1 MSPNTSMEPL
11 NRFEGSA
18 ENSIETVSDQSVP
31 VNLVS
36 PPAAESCHAQTTD
49 EVAPF
54 AIEFC
59 CGTAGLTAQLRKF
72 GLRQSHGVDH
82 IIKAGAKAPVCK
94 LDLTDPAS
102 EALAKSWLLHPLCK
116 YAHFGIPCGTC
127 SRAREIPLG
136 PDAPR
141 PLRSDDYPEGLEN
154 LTSAERKRVDAA
166 NAVYAACC
174 RLIICCITNAIRWSL
189 EQPHRSIFW
198 LTKYWKQVL
207 QHCQPIFTSF
217 HACMHGGQRPKQTT
231 IASDVPELMELE
243 ATCDGQHA
251 HLPWGRTEKGYATA
265 EETEYPFELCRR
277 WARIIADIIL
287 QDHRP
292 RPSVLLA
299 HPDKKARALANKQ
312 TKKSL
317 TFMPEF
323 HFVEAYSAK
332 SSPNFQVGDKI
343 RQEQTHE
350 EHVLPKYSRILR
362 ITQLNKTGGEAEQHD
377 SDGTQPSFQV
387 AYGVPWS
394 EESFIQEAIARGHP
408 SNICGELAPLMM
420 KAIEDNVNKSAEE
433 IIMARASWLKKWI
446 QRAKD
451 LDVEE
456 KGLHSAMPPHRRKI
470 LEGKRI
476 LLLKEIIRDMQYP
489 DPEIADLIA
498 NGFDLIG
505 TCGGGNVLPQ
515 DFQPATLTA
524 QDLELHSES
533 SNKAIIFSTKSSGDE
548 SVNQELWKKTQE
560 EVEKCWLKKLH
571 SLPQDGRRVSRRFA
585 VVQSDKVR
593 PIDNYSESQVND
605 AATIVSKCTVDGT
618 DCIAGM
624 VATYMRKAQDAGKSP
639 RLLGR
644 SFDLKSAY
652 RQLAVADSSLKWARL
667 AVFCPDDRQTHCF
680 QQFSLPFGA
689 KASVVAFL
697 RCARLIQ
704 WLGLQLS
711 LMVTCYFDD
720 YVCVS
725 SPQLSKNSEMTFETI
740 LELLGWKYDKSGDK
754 ADSMTSEVSALGV
767 QLDLSRT
774 GNGVLLVSNT
784 EKRKDD
790 LCRLMG
796 ETLARGTLT
805 SSEAASLRGRLG
817 FAEGQL
823 FGRAIRKLINVLGSH
838 VLQPQAKKNL
848 PEATKIALERVAER
862 ISGAA
867 PRMVDTQTNEV
878 YFMFTDACFDSETKS
893 GGIGGVLIG
902 PTGSV
907 VSWFS
912 SVVDRHLCNSF
923 MDENQEQA
931 IGELEAFAVY
941 VGLKLWSKTLSSK
954 HVVCFVDNE
963 GARYLIL
970 RGYSGNKTLDRIV
983 HGVSLIEEDH
993 CIFSWYARVPS
1004 EANVADHP
1012 SRSVESDMLPPTLRV
1027 EVQDLEDLLRSAGE
1041 VCSPFGKSGGVAA
1054 KGPA

>member
-11 NRFEGSA
+11 NRFEGST
-18 ENSIETVSDQSVP
+18 ENSVEAVSDQSVP

-36 PPAAESCHAQTTD
+36 PPAAESCHAQTTE

-102 EALAKSWLLHPLCK
+102 ESLAKSWLLHPLCK

-141 PLRSDDYPEGLEN
+141 SLRSDDYPEGLEN

-166 NAVYAACC
+166 NAVSAACC

-287 QDHRP
+287 RDHRP
-292 RPSVLLA
+292 QQNVLLA

-323 HFVEAYSAK
+323 HFVEAYSANT
-332 SSPNFQVGDKI
+332 SPNFEVGDKL
-343 RQEQTHE
+343 RQEQTHDQ
-350 EHVLPKYSRILR
+350 HVLPKYSRILR
-362 ITQLNKTGGEAEQHD
+362 ITQLNKMGGETEQHD
-377 SDGTQPSFQV
+377 SDGTQSSFQV

-394 EESFIQEAIARGHP
+394 EESFIQEAISRGHP

-433 IIMARASWLKKWI
+433 IILARASWLKKWI

-451 LDVEE
+451 LDGEE
-456 KGLHSAMPPHRRKI
+456 KRLHSAMPPHRRKI

-498 NGFDLIG
+498 DGFDLIG

-524 QDLELHSES
+524 QDLGLHSEA

-548 SVNQELWKKTQE
+548 SINQELWKKTQE
-560 EVEKCWLKKLH
+560 EVEKGWLKKLH
-571 SLPQDGRRVSRRFA
+571 SLPQDGGRVSRRFA

-605 AATIVSKCTVDGT
+605 AAAIVTIVSKCTVDGT

-624 VATYMRKAQDAGKSP
+624 VATYLENPK
-639 RLLGR
+639 L
-644 SFDLKSAY
+644 SFGH
-652 RQLAVADSSLKWARL
+652 R
-667 AVFCPDDRQTHCF
+667 
-680 QQFSLPFGA
+680 FS
-689 KASVVAFL
+689 K
-697 RCARLIQ
+697 
-704 WLGLQLS
+704 
-711 LMVTCYFDD
+711 
-720 YVCVS
+720 
-725 SPQLSKNSEMTFETI
+725 
-740 LELLGWKYDKSGDK
+740 
-754 ADSMTSEVSALGV
+754 
-767 QLDLSRT
+767 
-774 GNGVLLVSNT
+774 
-784 EKRKDD
+784 KR
-790 LCRLMG
+790 R
-796 ETLARGTLT
+796 
-805 SSEAASLRGRLG
+805 
-817 FAEGQL
+817 
-823 FGRAIRKLINVLGSH
+823 
-838 VLQPQAKKNL
+838 
-848 PEATKIALERVAER
+848 
-862 ISGAA
+862 
-867 PRMVDTQTNEV
+867 
-878 YFMFTDACFDSETKS
+878 
-893 GGIGGVLIG
+893 
-902 PTGSV
+902 
-907 VSWFS
+907 
-912 SVVDRHLCNSF
+912 
-923 MDENQEQA
+923 
-931 IGELEAFAVY
+931 
-941 VGLKLWSKTLSSK
+941 
-954 HVVCFVDNE
+954 
-963 GARYLIL
+963 
-970 RGYSGNKTLDRIV
+970 
-983 HGVSLIEEDH
+983 
-993 CIFSWYARVPS
+993 
-1004 EANVADHP
+1004 
-1012 SRSVESDMLPPTLRV
+1012 
-1027 EVQDLEDLLRSAGE
+1027 
-1041 VCSPFGKSGGVAA
+1041 
-1054 KGPA
+1054 

>member
-1 MSPNTSMEPL
+1 MEPL
-11 NRFEGSA
+11 NRFEGST
-18 ENSIETVSDQSVP
+18 ENSIEAVSDQSVP

-36 PPAAESCHAQTTD
+36 PPAAESCHAQTTE

-102 EALAKSWLLHPLCK
+102 ESLAKSWLLHPLCK

-251 HLPWGRTEKGYATA
+251 HLPWGRTEKGFATA

-287 QDHRP
+287 RDHRP
-292 RPSVLLA
+292 QQNVLLA

-323 HFVEAYSAK
+323 HFVEAYSANT
-332 SSPNFQVGDKI
+332 SPNFEVGDKL
-343 RQEQTHE
+343 RQEQTHDQ
-350 EHVLPKYSRILR
+350 HVLPKYSRILR
-362 ITQLNKTGGEAEQHD
+362 ITQLNKMGGESEQHD
-377 SDGTQPSFQV
+377 SDGTQSSFQV

-433 IIMARASWLKKWI
+433 IILARASWLKKWI

-451 LDVEE
+451 LDGEE
-456 KGLHSAMPPHRRKI
+456 KRLHSAMPPHRRKI

-524 QDLELHSES
+524 QDLGLHSES

-548 SVNQELWKKTQE
+548 NVNQELWKKTQE
-560 EVEKCWLKKLH
+560 EVEKGWLKKLH
-571 SLPQDGRRVSRRFA
+571 SLPQDGGRVSRRFA

-624 VATYMRKAQDAGKSP
+624 VATYMRRARDAGKSP
-639 RLLGR
+639 CLLGR

-667 AVFCPDDRQTHCF
+667 AVFCPADRQTHCF

-774 GNGVLLVSNT
+774 GDGVLSVSNT
-784 EKRKDD
+784 EKRKGD
-790 LCRLMG
+790 LCRLMS

-912 SVVDRHLCNSF
+912 SVVDHHLCNSF

-941 VGLKLWSKTLSSK
+941 VGLKLWSKTLSSR